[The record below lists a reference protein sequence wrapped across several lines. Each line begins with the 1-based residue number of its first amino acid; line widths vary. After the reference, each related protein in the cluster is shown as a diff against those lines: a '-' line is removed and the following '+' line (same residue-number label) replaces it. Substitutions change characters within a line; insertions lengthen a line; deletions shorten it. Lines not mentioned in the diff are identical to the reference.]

1 MLPSKTRSSS
11 VSSDFINVVDI
22 DEEDEEAAEAEDEDK
37 GEERGDRGTILS
49 SEIIMEYDCYWPSS
63 TASFSNYNN
72 NNKNHSKHYQPVQ
85 SPGDFQGN
93 YILQTQQNSPMSIDG
108 DEANSL
114 SHTARTSPATLIW
127 LSENYEPCEG
137 SSLPRCTLYT
147 HYKRH
152 CAECALDPVNPASF
166 GKLIRSV
173 FRGLKT
179 RRLGTR
185 GNSKYHYYGIR
196 IKPNSQYIN
205 EVENDRHM
213 IKHGRRSDV
222 QQQLQ
227 QQQQSSSSNGYAT
240 RAATAAAA
248 ANNNGGGGG
257 GSNGSQ
263 SSASPSSTIL
273 PVPPSGS
280 SLNG

>member
-1 MLPSKTRSSS
+1 
-11 VSSDFINVVDI
+11 
-22 DEEDEEAAEAEDEDK
+22 
-37 GEERGDRGTILS
+37 
-49 SEIIMEYDCYWPSS
+49 
-63 TASFSNYNN
+63 
-72 NNKNHSKHYQPVQ
+72 
-85 SPGDFQGN
+85 
-93 YILQTQQNSPMSIDG
+93 MSIDG
-108 DEANSL
+108 DETNSL

-222 QQQLQ
+222 QQQQ
-227 QQQQSSSSNGYAT
+227 QSSSNGYAT

-248 ANNNGGGGG
+248 ANVHVGNNGNGN
-257 GSNGSQ
+257 GSGGSQ

-273 PVPPSGS
+273 PVPTSGS
-280 SLNG
+280 SLNGHSTTFAPTTPNEAITTNGGFINSTATIMEHPKSPHHEISESFAAMMGQISVPSIEIPTFEDSEAFLISMDLEILHAKKFIDDYLAACTVCFY